1 MNQEKNNNQLLHLR
15 VRSYLRGVIAD
26 ERPDYLESERSLQE
40 KLGVSRTTL
49 RRALRELEVEKLILP
64 MHGKGYKVMYPTSPG
79 QPVTGN
85 IGLIFHPRVG
95 EYENQV
101 QTAMIDYLYRAGLRP
116 LVSVCNPQYESP
128 TEKISRMLAE
138 CEGVIIGC
146 SVGPLEESAF
156 LARNLHRLVGT
167 PYRVK
172 NLGCASVTSDLENG
186 FYDITNHLIK
196 QGHRRIAVITSDPRR
211 YQGYA
216 RALKKHQIPVDP
228 ALAVEFAGHRHWG
241 YEGMGRLLASD
252 AEFTAVV
259 CQNDQCALG
268 AMERCFKE
276 GVRVPDDISI
286 AGADNVMNSELY
298 PVPLTTVGIDVE
310 ELCRNALDVLL
321 DGIRTGKPPADRL
334 LRTVLVIR
342 ESIKGIQLC

>member
-1 MNQEKNNNQLLHLR
+1 MSQDKNNNQLLHLR
-15 VRSYLRGVIAD
+15 VRGYLRGVIAD

-40 KLGVSRTTL
+40 TLGVSRTTL

-64 MHGKGYKVMYPTSPG
+64 MHGKGYKVMYPARPG

-128 TEKISRMLAE
+128 AEKISRMLAE

-146 SVGPLEESAF
+146 GVGPIEESAF
-156 LARNLHRLVGT
+156 LVKNLHRLAAA
-167 PYRVK
+167 PYRVR
-172 NLGCASVTSDLENG
+172 NLGCASVTPDLENG

-196 QGHRRIAVITSDPRR
+196 QGHRRIAIMVSDGCRH
-211 YQGYA
+211 QGYA
-216 RALKKHQIPVDP
+216 RALKKYRIPADP
-228 ALAVEFAGHRHWG
+228 ALALELPGHRHSG
-241 YEGMGRLLASD
+241 YEGMGKLLTSGAK
-252 AEFTAVV
+252 FTAVI

-268 AMERCFKE
+268 AMERCFKD

-286 AGADNVMNSELY
+286 TGADNVMNSELY
-298 PVPLTTVGIDVE
+298 PVPLTTIGIDVE
-310 ELCRNALDVLL
+310 ELCRNTLDVLL

-334 LRTVLVIR
+334 LKTTLVTR
-342 ESIKGIQLC
+342 ESTKGI